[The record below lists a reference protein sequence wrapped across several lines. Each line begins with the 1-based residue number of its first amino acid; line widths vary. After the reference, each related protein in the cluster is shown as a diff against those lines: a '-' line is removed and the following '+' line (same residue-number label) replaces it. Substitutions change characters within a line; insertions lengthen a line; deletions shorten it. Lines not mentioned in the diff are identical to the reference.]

1 MKISVKPYIQT
12 QEQTETHKN
21 NRRKISITNLKTKK
35 TATYVYSN
43 FVKQYHRALEHEKVG
58 EMITWKQMLGV
69 LAFMGFVDN
78 EPT

>member
-12 QEQTETHKN
+12 QEPSETNKK
-21 NRRKISITNLKTKK
+21 NRRKISITNLKSKK
-35 TATYVYSN
+35 TATYVYMN

-69 LAFMGFVDN
+69 LSYMGFVDN
-78 EPT
+78 